1 MTEEELLLQK
11 KRLELEKEM
20 AEADEDIAPQQI
32 APARMPQP
40 ETPVSSPEA
49 MARGLSDVL
58 TFGTAKYVAPAIRGG
73 LHAVL
78 PKKASEFLSLDP
90 YDVEKERYAEREKI
104 AKEYEPG
111 SYLGGQALGI
121 GSQVLAAPFT
131 GAVQGA
137 RLGIPAATR
146 ALAGQ
151 AFESFPGQ
159 AALGG
164 LQAGTESSFDPIKV
178 LEGMGV
184 GGGLQQFGKWG
195 TQAAQ
200 PALES
205 AAYSRAAKA
214 TGADILKPSRRI
226 ARMPGGR
233 QAYGKDVL
241 EQGIVTAGKTVP
253 EIAEAAKAQESK
265 QGQIIGQIYQK
276 FDELAG
282 GKVPDGFMENL
293 IARIQKDV
301 IAPLRKTAAKSD
313 MADRLESAYVNRL
326 AEMVDQGY
334 QPSFQGLHDEVSGL
348 ADKAYTPTGIDKPLN
363 EQLQKIQR
371 LMRGE
376 MQKEAGKLEGGTDL
390 LDMLQ
395 KANRKYSVAT
405 EAAKT
410 ATEKAQ
416 RMATNRQLSL
426 SDYLS
431 GGIGAAA
438 GGFTG
443 GGVGTLVGTAA
454 GAVFNKILRE
464 RGPQVAASMLN
475 AAQKMAK
482 NNPELVGVYLNFLA
496 GEKATQALP
505 GGKEQ

>member
-121 GSQVLAAPFT
+121 GSQILAAPFT

-164 LQAGTESSFDPIKV
+164 LQAGTESQLIRSKFLKAWALAVVCNSLASGELRRHNRHLNQRPTVAQQRQRVRIFSNHPDALPECQADDKHTAKMFLNKASSRLEKRFLKLQRQQKRKNLSKVKLSVKYIKSSMN
-178 LEGMGV
+178 L
-184 GGGLQQFGKWG
+184 
-195 TQAAQ
+195 QAAKF
-200 PALES
+200 PMVS
-205 AAYSRAAKA
+205 W
-214 TGADILKPSRRI
+214 
-226 ARMPGGR
+226 
-233 QAYGKDVL
+233 
-241 EQGIVTAGKTVP
+241 KT
-253 EIAEAAKAQESK
+253 
-265 QGQIIGQIYQK
+265 
-276 FDELAG
+276 
-282 GKVPDGFMENL
+282 
-293 IARIQKDV
+293 
-301 IAPLRKTAAKSD
+301 
-313 MADRLESAYVNRL
+313 
-326 AEMVDQGY
+326 
-334 QPSFQGLHDEVSGL
+334 
-348 ADKAYTPTGIDKPLN
+348 
-363 EQLQKIQR
+363 
-371 LMRGE
+371 
-376 MQKEAGKLEGGTDL
+376 
-390 LDMLQ
+390 
-395 KANRKYSVAT
+395 
-405 EAAKT
+405 
-410 ATEKAQ
+410 
-416 RMATNRQLSL
+416 
-426 SDYLS
+426 
-431 GGIGAAA
+431 
-438 GGFTG
+438 
-443 GGVGTLVGTAA
+443 
-454 GAVFNKILRE
+454 
-464 RGPQVAASMLN
+464 
-475 AAQKMAK
+475 
-482 NNPELVGVYLNFLA
+482 
-496 GEKATQALP
+496 
-505 GGKEQ
+505 